1 MIRQILINRRRIFM
15 SSNPLSIIANF
26 MMMQLIFKLTPVSLI
41 GIVPLF
47 VNTISQLIFRTGFI
61 QTIRILL
68 GIRQAL
74 NIKASLKVFKDILN
88 GKANPFAIETVINL
102 LEPEWPNIIKESFS
116 FNKILNLLISFSAIF
131 FIFKPV
137 ITIITRTLFIS
148 ISTVLG
154 VVYIPIFNSFDSLR
168 KITYFILSFI
178 PDSIIYFFPNKIK
191 NFYQKFNS
199 ISWEEIKNMNVGFN
213 FEKFNTHQDP
223 SYWEIYKKYV
233 YGAVALTTILILVD
247 YKYPDIPYLHNTFLK
262 QKFRF

>member
-15 SSNPLSIIANF
+15 SANPLSIIANF

-102 LEPEWPNIIKESFS
+102 LEPEWPNIIKENFS
-116 FNKILNLLISFSAIF
+116 FKKILNMLLMFSSIF
-131 FIFKPV
+131 LILKPV
-137 ITIITRTLFIS
+137 IYTISRALFVSSMTII
-148 ISTVLG
+148 G
-154 VVYIPIFNSFDSLR
+154 VVYVPFFQSFKALK
-168 KITYFILSFI
+168 KISFFI
-178 PDSIIYFFPNKIK
+178 
-191 NFYQKFNS
+191 
-199 ISWEEIKNMNVGFN
+199 
-213 FEKFNTHQDP
+213 
-223 SYWEIYKKYV
+223 
-233 YGAVALTTILILVD
+233 
-247 YKYPDIPYLHNTFLK
+247 
-262 QKFRF
+262 